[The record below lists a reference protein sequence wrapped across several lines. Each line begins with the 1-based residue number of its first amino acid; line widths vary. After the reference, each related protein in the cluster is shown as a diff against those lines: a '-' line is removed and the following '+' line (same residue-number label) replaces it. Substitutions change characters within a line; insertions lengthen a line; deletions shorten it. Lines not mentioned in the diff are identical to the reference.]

1 MAVFSGTEFRWRPVT
16 SGDPQGKVLGL
27 VLFNIF
33 ISDLDE
39 KIEFTLNK
47 FADDTKLG
55 RVTDTLERC
64 VAIQQDL
71 DRLESWVEK
80 NLMMTAVKDLSIQ
93 VDNKLAMSQQCT
105 PVAKKASGILR
116 CIKKSMDSRSRDI
129 WG

>member
-39 KIEFTLNK
+39 GIKSTLTK

-55 RVTDTLERC
+55 GIADIPEGCT
-64 VAIQQDL
+64 AIQQECD
-71 DRLESWVEK
+71 EV
-80 NLMMTAVKDLSIQ
+80 
-93 VDNKLAMSQQCT
+93 
-105 PVAKKASGILR
+105 
-116 CIKKSMDSRSRDI
+116 
-129 WG
+129 